1 MKPRQQKAVSLLATV
16 AAVVLFLAVL
26 WPESTAYK
34 AEVVHVGQ
42 MLKLKSSPGY
52 SCYVRLEGGEVVPA
66 VCGYN
71 KPAVGEF
78 ITVTKSR
85 WFLTAKDLYVQVQ

>member
-1 MKPRQQKAVSLLATV
+1 
-16 AAVVLFLAVL
+16 
-26 WPESTAYK
+26 
-34 AEVVHVGQ
+34 

-52 SCYVRLEGGEVVPA
+52 SCDVRLEGGEVVQA

-78 ITVTKSR
+78 ITVAKSNG
-85 WFLTAKDLYVQVQ
+85 FLTGKDLYVRVQ

>member
-1 MKPRQQKAVSLLATV
+1 MKPRQQKVVSFLAAG
-16 AAVVLFLAVL
+16 AALVFVLAVL

-42 MLKLKSSPGY
+42 MLNLKNSPGY
-52 SCYVRLEGGEVVPA
+52 SCDVRLEGGGVVPA

-71 KPAVGEF
+71 KPAVGEL
-78 ITVTKSR
+78 ITVSKSR
-85 WFLTAKDLYVQVQ
+85 WLLTEKDLYVRVQ